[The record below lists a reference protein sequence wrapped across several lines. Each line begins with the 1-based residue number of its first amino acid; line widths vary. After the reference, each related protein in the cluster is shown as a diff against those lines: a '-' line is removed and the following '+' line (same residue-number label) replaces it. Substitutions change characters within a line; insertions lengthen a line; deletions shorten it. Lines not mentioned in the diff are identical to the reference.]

1 MDEPRWLVDEML
13 GRLCRYLRFLGY
25 DAEYVRSVDDD
36 EIVRRVHTG
45 ARRLI
50 TRDRRLAKRVP
61 GAILLSRTD
70 LAGQFAELRGA
81 VPDLARTLRFVRCSL
96 CNGLLDAVSVTE
108 LAVAQLSTAP
118 PEVRQGTAV
127 LYRCTMCA
135 HLYWEG
141 THTRSIQQRLDGWFA
156 RGV

>member
-36 EIVRRVHTG
+36 AIVRQVH
-45 ARRLI
+45 ASSRRLI
-50 TRDRRLAKRVP
+50 TRDRRLAGRVP

-81 VPDLARTLRFVRCSL
+81 LPTLARTVRFVRCSL
-96 CNGLLDAVSVTE
+96 CNGLLAPVRATD
-108 LAVAQLSTAP
+108 LAVAQLSAAP
-118 PEVRQGTAV
+118 PEVRQGTAI
-127 LYRCTMCA
+127 LYRCTTCA

-156 RGV
+156 SAV